1 MVLWPRVLV
10 LDSILWFQEMG
21 GSLVGGFVV
30 ALVAFCPVSLLCSF
44 LTGTKLLSAIAGDGT
59 LPILRFFKA
68 VSRLPEL
75 CCILLPRGDFQ

>member
-1 MVLWPRVLV
+1 MASSLGAGLN
-10 LDSILWFQEMG
+10 
-21 GSLVGGFVV
+21 SLVSGDGRV
-30 ALVAFCPVSLLCSF
+30 ACDACGWPWWRFASFRCFCSF